1 MPRQSAGLLLFRLP
15 DHGELEVL
23 LVHPGGPLW
32 TNRQEGAWSI
42 PKGELDPG
50 EDPVSAAEREFG
62 EELGSPPPPG
72 PKFELGDV
80 TQASGKVVTAWAV
93 EGDLDPAGVVSN
105 LFELEWPPRSGRRAA
120 YPEID
125 QAKWFPIEEA
135 RRRINPA
142 QATLLDR
149 LLERLAAERRRA
161 E

>member
-1 MPRQSAGLLLFRLP
+1 
-15 DHGELEVL
+15 VL

-72 PKFELGDV
+72 TRIELGDV
-80 TQASGKVVTAWAV
+80 TQASGKVVSAWAV
-93 EGDLDPAGVVSN
+93 AGDLDPAGVVSN
-105 LFELEWPPRSGRRAA
+105 LFELEWPPRSGRRAR
-120 YPEID
+120 YPEVD

-142 QATLLDR
+142 QETLLDR
-149 LLERLAAERRRA
+149 LLHRLAAERRRP